1 MADQNKVVVPGKV
14 QKDSNRKFKIK
25 KDKTSE
31 VDTDIEI
38 LEDGDYE
45 VDKLSVDG
53 LPSHMHDGNAIGWF
67 NNFAI
72 KKNGQYINQ
81 KYKITIPGISN
92 MGNSKLVIFDGNGDP
107 YYYTGAIINDT
118 FELTDGDPGIG
129 GSPPRA

>member
-14 QKDSNRKFKIK
+14 QKDSNTKFKIK
-25 KDKTSE
+25 KDKTGE

-38 LEDGDYE
+38 LEDGDYQ

-53 LPSHMHDGNAIGWF
+53 LPTNMYDGNPIRWF

-81 KYKITIPGISN
+81 KYKVTIPGISN
-92 MGNSKLVIFDGNGDP
+92 LSGSRLVIFDGNGDP
-107 YYYTGAIINDT
+107 YYYTGAIVNDT
-118 FELTDGDPGIG
+118 FELTDGDPATG
-129 GSPPRA
+129 GSP

>member
-25 KDKTSE
+25 KDKTGE

-38 LEDGDYE
+38 LEEGNYE

-53 LPSHMHDGNAIGWF
+53 LPTNMYDGNPIRWF

-81 KYKITIPGISN
+81 KYKVTIPGISN
-92 MGNSKLVIFDGNGDP
+92 LAGSRLVIFDGNGDP
-107 YYYTGAIINDT
+107 YYYTGAIVDDT
-118 FELTDGDPGIG
+118 FELTDGDPATG
-129 GSPPRA
+129 GSP